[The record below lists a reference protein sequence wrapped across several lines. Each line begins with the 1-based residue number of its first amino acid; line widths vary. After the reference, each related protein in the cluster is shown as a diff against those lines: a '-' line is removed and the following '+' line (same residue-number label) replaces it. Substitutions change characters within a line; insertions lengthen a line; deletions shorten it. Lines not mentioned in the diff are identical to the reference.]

1 MNVLSYAHPQLFNR
15 LTSMVAYLRPL
26 IFELRTSLISFR
38 IFVRCQRLIARN
50 VADGFLLILLLTR
63 FNEACRINDVS
74 RGSLSGYENQQ
85 LC

>member
-1 MNVLSYAHPQLFNR
+1 MVCGLDVNSLTATVPYMEPLFFVLSK
-15 LTSMVAYLRPL
+15 SV
-26 IFELRTSLISFR
+26 EISP

-74 RGSLSGYENQQ
+74 RGSLSGYEIRS
-85 LC
+85 LCL